1 MDTED
6 FYVCLDA
13 RPGNISLL
21 RRLVNHHLRAAGIAK
36 STAQKTQAT
45 VVRAFA
51 AAVKR
56 SYGKQKMQIEVQIQH
71 DPDPSVDL
79 RERH

>member
-13 RPGNISLL
+13 RPSNISLL
-21 RRLVNHHLRAAGIAK
+21 RRLAKHHLRAAGIAR
-36 STAQKTQAT
+36 STAQQTQAT

-51 AAVKR
+51 KAVKR
-56 SYGKQKMQIEVQIQH
+56 SYGKQKVQIEVQIQH
-71 DPDPSVDL
+71 DPDPSVAL

>member
-13 RPGNISLL
+13 RPSNISLV

-36 STAQKTQAT
+36 SPADKTQAS

-56 SYGKQKMQIEVQIQH
+56 SHGKQKQIEVQIQH
-71 DPDPSVDL
+71 DPDPSVGL

>member
-13 RPGNISLL
+13 RPSNISLL
-21 RRLVNHHLRAAGIAK
+21 RRLVNHHLRAAGLAK
-36 STAQKTQAT
+36 STAQQTQVT

-56 SYGKQKMQIEVQIQH
+56 SYGKQKVQIEVQIQH
-71 DPDPSVDL
+71 DPDPGVAL
-79 RERH
+79 RERY